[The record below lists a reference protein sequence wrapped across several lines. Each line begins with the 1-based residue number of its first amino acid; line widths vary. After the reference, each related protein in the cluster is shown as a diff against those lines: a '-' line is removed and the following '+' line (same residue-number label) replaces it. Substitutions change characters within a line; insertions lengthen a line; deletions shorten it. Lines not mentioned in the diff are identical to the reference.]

1 MDNRK
6 CDPQL
11 TDDYINRILEYLQ
24 GWKLEP
30 ETECCQDEYAS
41 SFLEKHEIDDAMNT
55 SNVISRRELE
65 IFFQKGKSEA
75 MSYMWWDYIP
85 PSPVVHEGIIQWT
98 AGLLWKKYNVIHNYT
113 DNTYPFGYG
122 DQLIKQAKLT
132 LKNSI
137 RTRIR
142 SVV

>member
-11 TDDYINRILEYLQ
+11 TDDYIRRILEYLQ
-24 GWKLEP
+24 GWKLKP
-30 ETECCQDEYAS
+30 ETECDEDEYAS
-41 SFLEKHEIDDAMNT
+41 SFLQQSEIEDAMNT
-55 SNVISRRELE
+55 SNTVSREELE
-65 IFFQKGKSEA
+65 IFFQKGKNET
-75 MSYMWWDYIP
+75 MSYMWWEYIP
-85 PSPVVHEGIIQWT
+85 PSPVVHEAVCQWT

-137 RTRIR
+137 RTRLR
-142 SVV
+142 SVI